1 MPSPDRKAPLNG
13 SAIPRPSVKKTEGM
27 YTERPATQLA
37 PELAPDVE
45 AQGVINGEGDALLT
59 TKTAENGAI
68 GDEQG

>member
-1 MPSPDRKAPLNG
+1 
-13 SAIPRPSVKKTEGM
+13 M

>member
-1 MPSPDRKAPLNG
+1 MAAPFPGRALRKP
-13 SAIPRPSVKKTEGM
+13 EGM

-59 TKTAENGAI
+59 TKNRRKWRYW
-68 GDEQG
+68 